1 MKRLAKS
8 FKIAGRDRGFSDVE
22 QRKASSAS
30 CAPIARRSAAEGG
43 KTPAPKINLQA
54 STKADILAALRQH
67 YDWATALVKEFND
80 QQLVERVTPP
90 PFFGA
95 SASRVRVFYYSLQ
108 HTQDT
113 YGQLV
118 VYVRL
123 NGVTPPASRR
133 GGV

>member
-1 MKRLAKS
+1 MGIVLPNGDLENSSLGHVRAFIKS
-8 FKIAGRDRGFSDVE
+8 
-22 QRKASSAS
+22 
-30 CAPIARRSAAEGG
+30 
-43 KTPAPKINLQA
+43 
-54 STKADILAALRQH
+54 KADILAALRQH

-118 VYVRL
+118 VYLRL